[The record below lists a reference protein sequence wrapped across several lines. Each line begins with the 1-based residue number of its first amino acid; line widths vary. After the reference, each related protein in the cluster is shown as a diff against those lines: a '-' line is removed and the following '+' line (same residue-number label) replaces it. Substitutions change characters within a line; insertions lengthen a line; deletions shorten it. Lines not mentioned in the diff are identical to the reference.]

1 MPFVF
6 DDKAALADNL
16 SAYAAELQQLD
27 PVLGSVLADR
37 LQDLL
42 EGVDATE
49 VLEELLFALKSAE
62 TE

>member
-16 SAYAAELQQLD
+16 AAYAAELQHLD

-42 EGVDATE
+42 EGLDATE
-49 VLEELLFALKSAE
+49 VLEELLFALTSAE
-62 TE
+62 EE